1 MRTRK
6 AGEPNARISPPHRRD
21 RLEGNSGRPAVSTGR
36 PRAQTGASARVS
48 AQQPSQARR
57 SPVINARAKPHAFP
71 GNKWPTLKTLRAR
84 PEAPALQM
92 VVTKTSLAGT
102 RAERDLVSG
111 PSITR
116 SLRQQMATHASP
128 VFSFGDKQDVQ
139 MATLAGDPCV
149 ISQVPREH
157 VFRVLHTMRK
167 GLQVTTLS
175 GRQGTVW
182 ATFTGL
188 CYSASP
194 VRRSLANP
202 KAAAH
207 KALVRS
213 SESYK
218 PRHWAACVPSFN
230 PSLHNNARAD
240 ELSGADTPPALARCS
255 TERGPQALLTRGG
268 LLLFKHDKPP
278 TTSVQ
283 RDGASP
289 SSATSTAS
297 TLKPQFEAAPGSGQ
311 TDGTEA
317 EVGTLSPGNMKIST
331 WADQGLTSERPLA
344 TPARGR
350 QTGVST
356 GPQRGRLTDP
366 KDKRPSP
373 VPLHE
378 AAQGPEELLP
388 GLPKQDGGWTPEMI
402 QLMMSYA
409 AWLVDE
415 HFGKVCDEHF
425 AEIRDLLA
433 KTICEAKTASNQT
446 QAGERKPA
454 AASAVA
460 VRHHQ

>member
-1 MRTRK
+1 MTEAVPKLPQQERSPGRQHGLQAARRTEAPWHTVGVR
-6 AGEPNARISPPHRRD
+6 
-21 RLEGNSGRPAVSTGR
+21 
-36 PRAQTGASARVS
+36 
-48 AQQPSQARR
+48 QPSQAPPALTRR
-57 SPVINARAKPHAFP
+57 SPVSTARAKPPCFP
-71 GNKWPTLKTLRAR
+71 GNKWPTLETLRAR
-84 PEAPALQM
+84 PEAPALRL

-102 RAERDLVSG
+102 RAELDLVSG

-157 VFRVLHTMRK
+157 IFRVLHIMRK

-194 VRRSLANP
+194 VPRSLANP
-202 KAAAH
+202 KAVAH
-207 KALVRS
+207 KASVHNT
-213 SESYK
+213 ESYK

-230 PSLHNNARAD
+230 PSLHNNASAD
-240 ELSGADTPPALARCS
+240 ELSGADTPPALARRS

-278 TTSVQ
+278 ATSVQ

-297 TLKPQFEAAPGSGQ
+297 TLKPRFEAAPGSGQ

-317 EVGTLSPGNMKIST
+317 EVGTLSNMKISS
-331 WADQGLTSERPLA
+331 ADQGPTSERPPA

-378 AAQGPEELLP
+378 AVQGPEESP
-388 GLPKQDGGWTPEMI
+388 GLPKQDDEWTPEMT
-402 QLMMSYA
+402 QLMRYT
-409 AWLVDE
+409 AWLIDE
-415 HFGKVCDEHF
+415 RFGKVRDEM
-425 AEIRDLLA
+425 RDLA
-433 KTICEAKTASNQT
+433 KTIREAKTASNQT
-446 QAGERKPA
+446 LAGERKPA
-454 AASAVA
+454 AAPAVA
-460 VRHHQ
+460 VRHHR